1 MAAHTEELADVYGA
15 KSPEEAR
22 AIYNQWS
29 DSYDADNLSR
39 GFRLPALG
47 AGLLARHLGADAGP
61 ILDACCGTGLVGETL
76 GLLGYNQL
84 TGCDISPDMLAAA
97 GKTGCYGDLR
107 ETDLGQPLSFEPH
120 SFAGFVCVGA
130 FGPGH
135 APPVSL
141 EHLVQVTKPGGF
153 GVFNLI
159 EASYEAQGFP
169 EVMDRLSAA
178 GTWRI
183 VHVTR
188 PFLPFLLA
196 EPDLWSRA
204 YVIEVVG

>member
-39 GFRLPALG
+39 GFRLPSLG
-47 AGLLARHLGADAGP
+47 AGLLARYLGQERGP

-76 GLLGYNQL
+76 GILGYDRL
-84 TGCDISPDMLAAA
+84 TGCDISPEMLDAAQ
-97 GKTGCYGDLR
+97 KTGAYADLH
-107 ETDLGQPLSFEPH
+107 EADMGQPLPFEKDT
-120 SFAGFVCVGA
+120 FAGFVCVGA

-135 APPVSL
+135 APPISL
-141 EHLVQVTKPGGF
+141 EHLARVTRPGGY
-153 GVFNLI
+153 GIFNLI
-159 EASYEAQGFP
+159 EATYQEQGFP
-169 EVMDRLSAA
+169 EVMDRLSTSGA
-178 GTWRI
+178 WRI
-183 VHVTR
+183 VQKSA

-196 EPDLWSRA
+196 EPDLWSRL
-204 YVIEVVG
+204 YVVEIA